1 MHSRFPFATALR
13 ESFAQGYNFQKFT
26 ADALAGLTVGL
37 IALPLAMAL
46 AIASDV
52 PPQHGLYTA
61 IIGGF
66 IIALLGG
73 SRFNVSGP
81 TAAFAVLLLPIV
93 HQFGL
98 GGLMLTTLLSG
109 IFLIALAISGL
120 GNLIRYLPYPV
131 MLGFTSG
138 IGLVIASLQLQDFL
152 GIEVAEKAEHF
163 FDRAVI
169 IFAHLQTIQ
178 WQETLIGAFT
188 LLILI
193 LWPRFNNS
201 IPRHLAALVIGST
214 VAWLASQFIA
224 GFSVDT
230 IGSRFQSVLAD
241 GQVIQ
246 GISASLPSFLWP
258 WQHPNADG
266 QAIGFSIELLRQ
278 LLPAALGLAVL
289 GAIESLLC
297 ASVADQISGSKHNP
311 NGELMGQGI
320 GNIVL
325 PFFGGITAT
334 AAIARTSANIR
345 AGAVSPIAAMIHALV
360 ILLSMVVLAPLLNL
374 VPMSVIAAL
383 LLMVAWNISE
393 VNHFRHVIRKAPAS
407 DIFLLLTC
415 FFLTVVFDMVLA
427 VAVGL
432 ILASFLFMK
441 HMTDLTQT
449 KNLGNDEL
457 LADLPPWL
465 TILQI
470 EGALFFGVAERIN
483 QEIFKKTAGTQLE
496 VVILDISAMPFV
508 DISGIMAL
516 EEMLKTFQ
524 KRNIAVIFS
533 GVSKSV
539 YKKLRKAGL
548 QPEDGKLAFANTLA
562 EGRLGSLTVRE
573 QRNARLIPA

>member
-1 MHSRFPFATALR
+1 MNSRFALATALR
-13 ESFAQGYNFQKFT
+13 ESFAQGYNFKKFT
-26 ADALAGLTVGL
+26 ADALAGITVGL

-52 PPQHGLYTA
+52 PPQNGLYTA

-66 IIALLGG
+66 IIALFGG

-98 GGLMLTTLLSG
+98 GGLMLTTLLAG

-152 GIEVAEKAEHF
+152 GIEVTEKAEHF

-169 IFAHLQTIQ
+169 IFAHLQHIQ

-193 LWPRFNNS
+193 LWPRFNKS
-201 IPRHLAALVIGST
+201 IPRHLPALIIGTS
-214 VAWLASQFIA
+214 VAWLATVFID

-230 IGSRFQSVLAD
+230 IGSRFSSVLEN
-241 GQVIQ
+241 GEVVQ
-246 GISASLPSFLWP
+246 GISASLPQFIWP
-258 WQHPNADG
+258 WQQPNING
-266 QAIGFSIELLRQ
+266 QPIGFSMELLRQ
-278 LLPAALGLAVL
+278 LLAPALGLAVL

-297 ASVADQISGSKHNP
+297 ASVADQISGTKHNP
-311 NGELMGQGI
+311 NAELLGQGI

-334 AAIARTSANIR
+334 AAIARTSANLR
-345 AGAVSPIAAMIHALV
+345 SGAVSPIAAMIHAMV
-360 ILLSMVVLAPLLNL
+360 ILLSMVLLAPWLNL
-374 VPMSVIAAL
+374 VPMSVMAAL

-393 VNHFRHVIRKAPAS
+393 AKHFGQILRKAPAG

-441 HMTDLTQT
+441 NMTDLTQT
-449 KNLGNDEL
+449 KNLANSDL
-457 LADLPPWL
+457 LHDLPPWL
-465 TILQI
+465 AILQI

-483 QEIFKKTAGTQLE
+483 QEILKKTTSTHLE
-496 VVILDISAMPFV
+496 VIILDISTRP
-508 DISGIMAL
+508 
-516 EEMLKTFQ
+516 
-524 KRNIAVIFS
+524 
-533 GVSKSV
+533 
-539 YKKLRKAGL
+539 
-548 QPEDGKLAFANTLA
+548 LAKP
-562 EGRLGSLTVRE
+562 S
-573 QRNARLIPA
+573 NAIPAKVPAIYAAHNQVKASSFAAKI

>member
-1 MHSRFPFATALR
+1 MNSRFALATALR
-13 ESFAQGYNFQKFT
+13 ESFTQGYNFKRFG
-26 ADALAGLTVGL
+26 ADALAGVTVGL

-52 PPQHGLYTA
+52 PPQNGLYTA

-73 SRFNVSGP
+73 SRFNISGP

-109 IFLIALAISGL
+109 IFLIALAFSGL

-152 GIEVAEKAEHF
+152 GLEITEKAEHF

-169 IFAHLQTIQ
+169 TFAHLQAIH
-178 WQETLIGAFT
+178 WQETLLGVFT

-193 LWPRFNNS
+193 LWPRFNKN
-201 IPRHLAALVIGST
+201 IPRHLAALVIASS
-214 VAWLASQFIA
+214 VAWLATVFIA

-230 IGSRFQSVLAD
+230 IGSRFSSVLAN
-241 GQVIQ
+241 GEMVQ
-246 GISASLPSFLWP
+246 GISASLPSFFWP
-258 WQHPNADG
+258 WQQPNANG
-266 QAIGFSIELLRQ
+266 QPIGFSIELLRQ
-278 LLPAALGLAVL
+278 LLPSALGLAVL

-297 ASVADQISGSKHNP
+297 ASVADQITGTKHQP
-311 NGELMGQGI
+311 NAELMAQGI
-320 GNIVL
+320 GNVVL

-345 AGAVSPIAAMIHALV
+345 AGAFSPIAGMTHALV
-360 ILLSMVVLAPLLNL
+360 ILLSMVLLAPLLNL
-374 VPMSVIAAL
+374 IPMSVIAAL

-393 VNHFRHVIRKAPAS
+393 VKHFRQVLRQAPAS

-415 FFLTVVFDMVLA
+415 FFLTVAFDMVLA

-432 ILASFLFMK
+432 ILAAFLFMK
-441 HMTDLTQT
+441 NMIDLTQT
-449 KNLGNDEL
+449 KQLNYQEL
-457 LADLPPWL
+457 LQDLPPWL
-465 TILQI
+465 TILRI
-470 EGALFFGVAERIN
+470 EGALFFGVAERIQ
-483 QEIFKKTAGTQLE
+483 QEIFHKTANQELE
-496 VVILDISAMPFV
+496 VVILDISAMPFI

-516 EEMLKTFQ
+516 ENLLASFQ
-524 KRNIAVIFS
+524 QRDIAVIFS
-533 GVSKSV
+533 GISKSV
-539 YKKLRKAGL
+539 YKKLRKAGFK
-548 QPEDGKLAFANTLA
+548 PEEGKLSFANTLA

-573 QRNARLIPA
+573 QRQARLTPA